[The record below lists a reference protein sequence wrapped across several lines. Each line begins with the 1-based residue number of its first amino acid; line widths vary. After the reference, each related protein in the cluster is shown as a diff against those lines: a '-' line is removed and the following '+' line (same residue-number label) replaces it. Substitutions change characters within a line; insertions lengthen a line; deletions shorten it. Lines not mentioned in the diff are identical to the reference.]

1 MIEEILLVWAEK
13 FPVTFKL
20 KDARSHI
27 IKNHYL
33 NYREAGSGTDLNQ
46 AALCVSLADRFIIK
60 FRNF

>member
-1 MIEEILLVWAEK
+1 MIDEILLVWTEK
-13 FPVTFKL
+13 SLVTFKL

-46 AALCVSLADRFIIK
+46 AVLCVSLADRFIIK